1 MKYFSN
7 KIILKQNLID
17 NYLYLKQKS
26 NKNICAVVKANAYS
40 HNAKAV
46 VKILGK
52 YCNFFAVQNLY
63 EAIDLRKINKSS
75 IILILGHCINYEL
88 ASEYNIS
95 VMVESKKQLKEILQ
109 KNIAINIHIK
119 INTGMNRFRLK
130 DKNELKNI
138 QKLLKASKKVKF
150 EGIFTHFYKTDDKN
164 ITNEQIEI
172 FKGYVDLIDKK
183 FSPIVHIGGSNMTN
197 YNVQFAS
204 FVRCG
209 ISLYGYG
216 DDNLKPVMK
225 IESKII
231 KILDIKTGEN
241 VGYQNGF
248 IANKNM
254 KIALIPLGYDDGI
267 PRSLSNNFQVEIY
280 NKKISS
286 IGYVCMDLFM
296 IDVSNVLV
304 NVGDFVTVF
313 YNANYWSKI
322 TKVTNYEIL
331 TGLNNSRTNLLID

>member
-7 KIILKQNLID
+7 KIIFKQNLID

-26 NKNICAVVKANAYS
+26 NKNICAVVKANAYG
-40 HNAKAV
+40 HNAKTV

-95 VMVESKKQLKEILQ
+95 VMVESEKQLKEILQ

-119 INTGMNRFRLK
+119 INTGMNRFGLK
-130 DKNELKNI
+130 D
-138 QKLLKASKKVKF
+138 
-150 EGIFTHFYKTDDKN
+150 KTDDKN
-164 ITNEQIEI
+164 ITNKQIEI

-254 KIALIPLGYDDGI
+254 KIALIPLGYADGI

-296 IDVSNVLV
+296 IDVSNVLA